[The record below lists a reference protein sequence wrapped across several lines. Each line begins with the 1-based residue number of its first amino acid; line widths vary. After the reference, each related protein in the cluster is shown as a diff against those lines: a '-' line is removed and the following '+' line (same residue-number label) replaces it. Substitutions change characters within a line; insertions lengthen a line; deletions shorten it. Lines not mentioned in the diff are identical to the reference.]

1 MILSKKR
8 GGTRLR
14 KTIRSGKQMR
24 TKRGGK
30 RMRTKRGGKLM
41 RTKRGGKRMRTK
53 RSGGGLVNLFKQ
65 RRDRKKADKIMREI
79 GQAQKTS
86 ASYDNIMK
94 ATQQAREAREE
105 QQDKEDSVSSNQPQ
119 SGISRHRQG
128 ARKGRNERFIPRI
141 EQSTQNK
148 QNIYSVLEPASNSV
162 PTPTFNNRPPPIP
175 SRRMN
180 MSHSPIYN
188 GTA

>member
-65 RRDRKKADKIMREI
+65 RRDRKKLIK
-79 GQAQKTS
+79 
-86 ASYDNIMK
+86 
-94 ATQQAREAREE
+94 
-105 QQDKEDSVSSNQPQ
+105 
-119 SGISRHRQG
+119 
-128 ARKGRNERFIPRI
+128 
-141 EQSTQNK
+141 
-148 QNIYSVLEPASNSV
+148 L
-162 PTPTFNNRPPPIP
+162 
-175 SRRMN
+175 
-180 MSHSPIYN
+180 
-188 GTA
+188 